1 MNTGHEPPRYS
12 IGELVQATGV
22 PRRTVRFYVQTG
34 LLPPPKG
41 AGRGHYYETE
51 HFERLTR
58 IRELRDRGYSLDR
71 VRAALE
77 GTGDEIPVPRV
88 ELVARVRVADGVDVL
103 ISQGATPPTPSQVL
117 ALARAAA
124 RILGGHDDND

>member
-1 MNTGHEPPRYS
+1 MTDAKDTPRYS

-22 PRRTVRFYVQTG
+22 SRRTVRFYVQTG

-41 AGRGHYYETE
+41 AGRGHYYEAE
-51 HFERLTR
+51 HFERLIR
-58 IRELRDRGYSLDR
+58 IRELRDHGYSLDR

-77 GTGDEIPVPRV
+77 GRGDEIALPTI
-88 ELVARVRVADGVDVL
+88 ELVARVRVADGVELVVG
-103 ISQGATPPTPSQVL
+103 QGSTPPTPSQIL

-124 RILGGHDDND
+124 RILGGYDDND

>member
-1 MNTGHEPPRYS
+1 MSTGPDPQRYS

-22 PRRTVRFYVQTG
+22 SRRTVRFYVQTG

-41 AGRGHYYETE
+41 KGRGHYYETE

-71 VRAALE
+71 VRSALD
-77 GTGDEIPVPRV
+77 GRGDEIAVPTI
-88 ELVARVRVADGVDVL
+88 ELVARVRVADGVELVVG
-103 ISQGATPPTPSQVL
+103 QGATPPTPSQVV
-117 ALARAAA
+117 ALAHAAA
-124 RILGGHDDND
+124 RILSGHDDND